1 MKRAPAAD
9 ALGVRGHLSAGDVS
23 AGDVSA
29 DDFGPAHPDAG
40 HFCLSGCAES

>member
-9 ALGVRGHLSAGDVS
+9 ALRVGSHVGADDVS

-29 DDFGPAHPDAG
+29 GDFGPAHPDAG
-40 HFCLSGCAES
+40 QFLLRGCSE